1 MSTYAGHRGVVM
13 AQYVL
18 TEGLPAVFLAVVVVA
33 LGRAAA
39 AAGWERLGRGV
50 PASGLA
56 ACAVSL
62 VQCALGLLFAWTL
75 IPIAGWAGRS
85 TCSRRSTA
93 WTA

>member
-1 MSTYAGHRGVVM
+1 
-13 AQYVL
+13 
-18 TEGLPAVFLAVVVVA
+18 
-33 LGRAAA
+33 
-39 AAGWERLGRGV
+39 V